1 MKSPHGFQATAA
13 QVASLPQTVIPVARA
28 PRQQSM
34 KRISEANERDTSSR
48 EGSPGPDVM
57 MDDEYGYVASI
68 PLVPS
73 TSSNRGSVL
82 APISEAQTSQDDYDV
97 GYVRGT
103 ASSTSV
109 GGLLETAMVMNE
121 HYTEAGSEE
130 NTVIDDADH
139 AADHAA
145 DDDEEEDDRD
155 CIVEN
160 NNVVRIYRGVNEST
174 SAFSRP
180 PTNSSGGGFAG
191 VSMSQVGSFPTMS
204 PAESRPEHVT
214 FSDKNQTVLLSPHR
228 NAVPERPDPL
238 ARQPMRRS
246 ITEPLHGRYS
256 IASSCERGDV
266 TPGAVMSFS
275 QPVAAIDHHYATPQ
289 NKTKQDF
296 DAFLKTSQG
305 ASKHVLDNLH
315 RIFNETTV
323 ELKKWIELEK
333 ANKNCS
339 TNVSALS
346 LESKNVVSAIMD
358 TMPTCMPIPMTRSH
372 SMPVFT
378 GDISSTHPSNNGSSL
393 FSMASHPSAMGSE
406 RLSYQGEYRSLQT
419 GEVSLFH
426 SGSGSGGSG
435 GNDHFQLRC
444 AASSPPKLRNSS
456 LSRPSMGRESSD
468 SSCLP
473 MTMFFDGRDSTA
485 HSIIGTPPQSDVSM
499 TDMSLARRGSGGHL
513 AAQDLL
519 LFSHDGSRSSPAAQ
533 RALFAAR
540 HSGDYQKLVRKMKAR
555 AKLRRMSCKVRP
567 TVSNQLFENSDTSL
581 NMSVDEGVNASGF
594 GNDHSGLSLSS
605 IPVSTVTARSGATT
619 SRRRLSMAF
628 CALDDSFDG
637 VHAHKRMANIAEE
650 HSTLDDEDANHSH
663 SYLATDPFLSSRQI
677 TDLAVLEKTLRRG
690 VVVGG
695 RFLYEWDNN
704 TPVVVAPE
712 GNEHRVDDVRLGES
726 MELSLHV
733 DIPGDMAGQW
743 VELGADWHWANCNPL
758 GYLVFCALPANRRA
772 KATVYFLPKHP
783 AQWNVFAAA
792 AANQSQQS
800 MLLDQSGMQDVS
812 MIEGN
817 NDNCFVM
824 DGVEDALFH
833 TSSPVSYAQAPR
845 FFFPAT
851 SSSSVASGA
860 SLQHLPPW
868 AVSHVFSY
876 LHDEDIFAS
885 CLTLNKFWSL
895 LAQVHFIPKRSDQLR
910 RDAPDTCWE
919 RFKRFVVD
927 YPRGKFLSDGAFKRV
942 YAVRSAVHGRQD
954 ALSIMDVKDL
964 EAREIEGVAKVEM
977 EISLMCSLLATMKIC
992 PNMIKVHAMFQAEH
1006 DVTVWRPW
1014 AVESM
1019 HDLQSLPPVDA
1030 KTVYKKTFAAKKGRY
1045 QYCQMEFCSGGDVEE
1060 LVRKEKVLGLEEVRS
1075 FLFQMFFAMYAAR
1088 ESLALRHYD
1097 IKLLNFFATNDV
1109 DSSLLPLS
1117 SLSAAST
1124 SPETAP
1130 SSSAAEAAAAAAPQM
1145 IVGFGKH
1152 LFRIDGSA
1160 SHRPGIVKMADF
1172 GTSTVGSETLGTPI
1186 TVQQFTTLENT
1197 PMEFLL
1203 LGGSARQ
1210 SYASDTFCLGLSF
1223 LHLLTGFEP
1232 YEVLLAD
1239 VRCPGVLKERLNEI
1253 WDEKQP
1259 GNPYHVIFM
1268 TIQSLQA
1275 PDDPELSTLSQD
1287 DTIQDILCDTLYRF
1301 FVLLGNSPYL
1311 ESGFVRNPLYVQ
1323 NPVWKALVDHLALE
1337 EKFTAPPVSHSGSL
1351 GSLFPAIPSTRST
1364 ANHFGH
1370 NAQKQQSR
1378 LTKQQALEQRCIE
1391 TYRKDV
1397 RLYSIHTGEHQHL
1410 GRLRQRLEG
1419 LGAGAMDL
1427 LDRLLHFDPTQRCT
1441 MYDALHH
1448 PVFESLRIPLDG
1460 GDMSSVSLPPQTQ
1473 QYLYYYNRRG
1483 HTSVDDGLPLL

>member
-1 MKSPHGFQATAA
+1 
-13 QVASLPQTVIPVARA
+13 
-28 PRQQSM
+28 
-34 KRISEANERDTSSR
+34 
-48 EGSPGPDVM
+48 
-57 MDDEYGYVASI
+57 
-68 PLVPS
+68 
-73 TSSNRGSVL
+73 
-82 APISEAQTSQDDYDV
+82 
-97 GYVRGT
+97 
-103 ASSTSV
+103 
-109 GGLLETAMVMNE
+109 
-121 HYTEAGSEE
+121 
-130 NTVIDDADH
+130 
-139 AADHAA
+139 
-145 DDDEEEDDRD
+145 
-155 CIVEN
+155 
-160 NNVVRIYRGVNEST
+160 
-174 SAFSRP
+174 
-180 PTNSSGGGFAG
+180 
-191 VSMSQVGSFPTMS
+191 
-204 PAESRPEHVT
+204 
-214 FSDKNQTVLLSPHR
+214 
-228 NAVPERPDPL
+228 
-238 ARQPMRRS
+238 
-246 ITEPLHGRYS
+246 
-256 IASSCERGDV
+256 
-266 TPGAVMSFS
+266 
-275 QPVAAIDHHYATPQ
+275 
-289 NKTKQDF
+289 
-296 DAFLKTSQG
+296 
-305 ASKHVLDNLH
+305 
-315 RIFNETTV
+315 
-323 ELKKWIELEK
+323 
-333 ANKNCS
+333 
-339 TNVSALS
+339 
-346 LESKNVVSAIMD
+346 
-358 TMPTCMPIPMTRSH
+358 
-372 SMPVFT
+372 
-378 GDISSTHPSNNGSSL
+378 
-393 FSMASHPSAMGSE
+393 
-406 RLSYQGEYRSLQT
+406 
-419 GEVSLFH
+419 
-426 SGSGSGGSG
+426 
-435 GNDHFQLRC
+435 
-444 AASSPPKLRNSS
+444 
-456 LSRPSMGRESSD
+456 
-468 SSCLP
+468 
-473 MTMFFDGRDSTA
+473 MTMFFDGRDSAA
-485 HSIIGTPPQSDVSM
+485 HSIIGTPPQSDTSM
-499 TDMSLARRGSGGHL
+499 TDMSLARRGSGGGHL

-567 TVSNQLFENSDTSL
+567 AVSNQLFENSDTSL
-581 NMSVDEGVNASGF
+581 NMSVDDGVNGSGF

-605 IPVSTVTARSGATT
+605 IPVSTVTARGGATS

-637 VHAHKRMANIAEE
+637 HSHKRMANIAEE
-650 HSTLDDEDANHSH
+650 HSTLDEDDAMHSH

-677 TDLAVLEKTLRRG
+677 TDLAAMEKTLRRG

-695 RFLYEWDNN
+695 RFLHEWDNN

-712 GNEHRVDDVRLGES
+712 GNEHRVDDARLGES
-726 MELSLHV
+726 MELSLHIDV
-733 DIPGDMAGQW
+733 PGDMAGQW
-743 VELGADWHWANCNPL
+743 VELGADWHWAHCNPL
-758 GYLVFCALPANRRA
+758 GYLVFCAPPANRRA
-772 KATVYFLPKHP
+772 KVTVYYLPKHP

-792 AANQSQQS
+792 TAANQSQQS

-845 FFFPAT
+845 YFFPAT
-851 SSSSVASGA
+851 SSSSSSA

-868 AVSHVFSY
+868 AVSHVFSF
-876 LHDEDIFAS
+876 LRDEDIYAS

-895 LAQVHFIPKRSDQLR
+895 LAQVHCIPKRSDQLR

-927 YPRGKFLSDGAFKRV
+927 CPRGKFLSDGAFKRV

-1019 HDLQSLPPVDA
+1019 ADLQSLPSVDA

-1045 QYCQMEFCSGGDVEE
+1045 QYCQMEFCTGGDVEE
-1060 LVRKEKVLGLEEVRS
+1060 LVRKAKVLGLEEVRS

-1109 DSSLLPLS
+1109 DSSLLPS
-1117 SLSAAST
+1117 SSSPAVTGSTT
-1124 SPETAP
+1124 SPDAVP
-1130 SSSAAEAAAAAAPQM
+1130 SSAPQM
-1145 IVGFGKH
+1145 VVGFGKH
-1152 LFRIDGSA
+1152 LFRIDGAA

-1210 SYASDTFCLGLSF
+1210 SYASDTFGLGLSF

-1337 EKFTAPPVSHSGSL
+1337 EKFTAPPVAHSGSL
-1351 GSLFPAIPSTRST
+1351 GSLFPALPTTRAAAS
-1364 ANHFGH
+1364 HFGH

-1378 LTKQQALEQRCIE
+1378 LTKQQTLEQHCRE
-1391 TYRKDV
+1391 TYRRDV

-1410 GRLRQRLEG
+1410 ERLRQRLDG
-1419 LGAGAMDL
+1419 LGVGAMDL

-1448 PVFESLRIPLDG
+1448 PVFESLRIPVDG
-1460 GDMSSVSLPPQTQ
+1460 SGGSSSGDVSSLSLPPQTQ
-1473 QYLYYYNRRG
+1473 RYLYYYNRRG